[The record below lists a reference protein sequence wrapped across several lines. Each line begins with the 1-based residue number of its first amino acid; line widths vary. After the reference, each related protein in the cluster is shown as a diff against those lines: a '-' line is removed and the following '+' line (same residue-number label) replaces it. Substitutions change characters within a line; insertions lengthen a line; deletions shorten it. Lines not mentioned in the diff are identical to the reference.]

1 MRNTRKVW
9 SFCAKETTAQNPCS
23 KMTTPSLNIFLGSRI
38 TVGFQHFSPFQQ
50 VKALAVLCQAVPVEC
65 IGKHFQISPPSKSA
79 VLVAPWLCMGGNG
92 AFLRAGAPWLWG
104 APLGVFSLQP
114 SERCLIEILS
124 LPGIILRE
132 ADECCGIRFSCSPEI
147 LSIQKLV

>member
-1 MRNTRKVW
+1 M
-9 SFCAKETTAQNPCS
+9 
-23 KMTTPSLNIFLGSRI
+23 
-38 TVGFQHFSPFQQ
+38 
-50 VKALAVLCQAVPVEC
+50 AL
-65 IGKHFQISPPSKSA
+65 
-79 VLVAPWLCMGGNG
+79 
-92 AFLRAGAPWLWG
+92 G